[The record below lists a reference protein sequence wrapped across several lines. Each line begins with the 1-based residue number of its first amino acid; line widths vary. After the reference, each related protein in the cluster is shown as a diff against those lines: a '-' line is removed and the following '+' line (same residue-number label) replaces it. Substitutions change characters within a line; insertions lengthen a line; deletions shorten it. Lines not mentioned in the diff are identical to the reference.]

1 MFFRTVIFTTF
12 CIVKEIPPASRDF
25 YDKIC
30 STLQSPTD
38 SAGVQRTPLGPTGL
52 QECHILS
59 HICHILSHICDNMS
73 HIFVTFCY
81 ILLHFVTFC
90 DILESDGVRGV
101 RLLYYNTIKNRSEER
116 RVGKPIELWKM
127 GYRPGSR

>member
-1 MFFRTVIFTTF
+1 MT
-12 CIVKEIPPASRDF
+12 
-25 YDKIC
+25 

-59 HICHILSHICDNMS
+59 HICHILSHI
-73 HIFVTFCY
+73 FVTFCY

-90 DILESDGVRGV
+90 DILESAGVRGV
-101 RLLYYNTIKNRSEER
+101 RLLYYNTIKNGAYMDNIL
-116 RVGKPIELWKM
+116 VN
-127 GYRPGSR
+127 